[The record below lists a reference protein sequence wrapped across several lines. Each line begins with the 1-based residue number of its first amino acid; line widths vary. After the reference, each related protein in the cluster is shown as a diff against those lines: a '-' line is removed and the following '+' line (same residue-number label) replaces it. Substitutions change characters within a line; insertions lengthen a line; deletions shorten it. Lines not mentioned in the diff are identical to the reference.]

1 MLWPSLVNLYILPLL
16 IVVVIT
22 ACKRAPFIAGS
33 LLAISWISIFYSL
46 LMDWNTGENIE
57 TLNVEAEI
65 ISLVHTNGDRISMDI
80 VLIDSISPHLVSR
93 RMRLIWNEAPFIV
106 PGQRWQLQIKVKP
119 ITSILN
125 QGGFNQQK
133 HLLAKH
139 IIGKGKVISGQ
150 ILTTDLSYRMRLI
163 EKLKLVLS
171 PYESADLLLALL
183 SGDKSMISSER
194 WQQLRNTGAGHLFA
208 ISGLHL
214 SVVSLWLL
222 IAAKLVL
229 YRRFPVSSRRNWLCC
244 LAFSLLGVVAYAY
257 LAGFSVSTQRA
268 LIMLIAYISFSVL
281 SRHSSSWERLLYALF
296 VILLIDPLSP
306 LSASFWLSFCALT
319 IILLTVTR
327 YFSVAAEATSGSL
340 MSVTNRLETHS
351 AQICTSAPHSLETN
365 APEINSPAAP
375 TRCITAAE
383 NKSSIPYRHLW
394 PQLKIAAL
402 AFWAVQWRLTLGL
415 GVIQAIFFSG
425 TSLVSLL
432 VNLVLVPWFS
442 LVLIPI
448 SLMSLLAFIIMTALG
463 FSGGGVFT
471 LAALAMTPVVN
482 LLDYA
487 SEVNFVWLDLS
498 DEVVAAL
505 IMASIG
511 LYLLVNIKQLTWR
524 LPLSVMLLPLV
535 LSVLFHFSGAP
546 KENRWQVHLL
556 DVGQGLSLVIEKN
569 NRALIYDTGARY
581 GDTFSYA
588 DRVLLPFLK
597 SQGIGN
603 IDYLVVSHGDNDH
616 AGGAAYI
623 IDKYPDVAVISDLI
637 PIQQHSCRPK
647 TLVWQN
653 LNLEILAPLEPKKGN
668 NGSCVIRVSDTGNSV
683 LLTGDIEK
691 QTEYRLL
698 ERAAK
703 YGFRLQSR
711 LLIAPHHG
719 SRTSSTTSFIDAVA
733 PELVLFPAGFRN
745 RYGFPKKEVVER
757 YEQRDIAMFTAGEQG
772 QVSVLF
778 DQETMKVRTYRS
790 DFAPFWYSKVF
801 RFGQNKNPE

>member
-1 MLWPSLVNLYILPLL
+1 
-16 IVVVIT
+16 
-22 ACKRAPFIAGS
+22 
-33 LLAISWISIFYSL
+33 
-46 LMDWNTGENIE
+46 
-57 TLNVEAEI
+57 
-65 ISLVHTNGDRISMDI
+65 
-80 VLIDSISPHLVSR
+80 
-93 RMRLIWNEAPFIV
+93 
-106 PGQRWQLQIKVKP
+106 
-119 ITSILN
+119 
-125 QGGFNQQK
+125 
-133 HLLAKH
+133 
-139 IIGKGKVISGQ
+139 
-150 ILTTDLSYRMRLI
+150 
-163 EKLKLVLS
+163 
-171 PYESADLLLALL
+171 
-183 SGDKSMISSER
+183 
-194 WQQLRNTGAGHLFA
+194 FA

-244 LAFSLLGVVAYAY
+244 LAFSLLGAVAYAY

-351 AQICTSAPHSLETN
+351 AQICTSDTHSLETN
-365 APEINSPAAP
+365 ALEINSPAAP

-498 DEVVAAL
+498 D
-505 IMASIG
+505 
-511 LYLLVNIKQLTWR
+511 
-524 LPLSVMLLPLV
+524 
-535 LSVLFHFSGAP
+535 
-546 KENRWQVHLL
+546 
-556 DVGQGLSLVIEKN
+556 
-569 NRALIYDTGARY
+569 
-581 GDTFSYA
+581 
-588 DRVLLPFLK
+588 
-597 SQGIGN
+597 
-603 IDYLVVSHGDNDH
+603 
-616 AGGAAYI
+616 
-623 IDKYPDVAVISDLI
+623 
-637 PIQQHSCRPK
+637 
-647 TLVWQN
+647 
-653 LNLEILAPLEPKKGN
+653 
-668 NGSCVIRVSDTGNSV
+668 
-683 LLTGDIEK
+683 
-691 QTEYRLL
+691 
-698 ERAAK
+698 
-703 YGFRLQSR
+703 
-711 LLIAPHHG
+711 
-719 SRTSSTTSFIDAVA
+719 
-733 PELVLFPAGFRN
+733 
-745 RYGFPKKEVVER
+745 
-757 YEQRDIAMFTAGEQG
+757 
-772 QVSVLF
+772 
-778 DQETMKVRTYRS
+778 
-790 DFAPFWYSKVF
+790 
-801 RFGQNKNPE
+801 